1 MKFSVKMNNSQDNK
15 RALNIIWNASD
26 DYSID
31 PQFKAYDE
39 KGQADIY
46 WNYIIGAVHKYYD
59 YNLLRGFFN
68 YLKTD
73 SSHGFYEKLFWLG
86 LEKAAFDKGK
96 NDRPVL
102 NSLRKNHAKKV
113 LAGDAESFDDNL
125 LNVIRC
131 AHFRKALGKPP
142 EITGNPLNILN
153 DLEFGNAETEEII
166 SRMNRILKTYFRFN
180 YGRYEVNTEKDKKR
194 RQKQVREGQEEKLS
208 DSEMETLKDLYLD
221 SAETSREIYYDE
233 LKGKVK
239 RPVVKVRPENKDDSE
254 RLFIR
259 KYFGSSIIDQRK
271 TNLIERSLCTGNHK
285 NTHLH
290 FTRGEFDA
298 EFGDDSNALYY
309 NKILKEQ
316 REINLDHYNANYIK
330 YKNSILKLT
339 NKIRNTMLA
348 YFESYTGISE
358 AGRLNAPKIWR
369 NVYLNDNKV
378 FTKVYNNDMANL
390 SVDILLDASAS
401 QHERQTTISAE
412 AYIIAESFTQCQ
424 IPVRVHSFSSLRNF
438 TVMNLYRD
446 YDETENNNQI
456 FNYKTTGCNR
466 DGLAIRTALYM
477 MEGSEYF
484 NKLLIVLSDCKPNDT
499 QCIPDTGIKQEQTK
513 YAGATGIIDTAFE
526 VKKGINNGTSILCVF
541 TGEDEDIPT
550 AKKIYGHNFA
560 RIYYPERFAEI
571 VGVLMQ
577 NQLKNL

>member
-1 MKFSVKMNNSQDNK
+1 MYNTAQDDK

-26 DYSID
+26 DYSIE
-31 PQFKAYDE
+31 PQFKAYDKNGE
-39 KGQADIY
+39 ADIY

-59 YNLLRGFFN
+59 YTLLRGFF
-68 YLKTD
+68 YFLKTD
-73 SSHGFYEKLFWLG
+73 REHEFYEKLFWIG
-86 LEKAAFDKGK
+86 LEKCAFDKGK
-96 NDRPVL
+96 NERPVII
-102 NSLRKNHAKKV
+102 NLRKNYVKKV
-113 LAGDAESFDDNL
+113 LAGETEVFDDNL
-125 LNVIRC
+125 LNVLTN
-131 AHFRKALGKPP
+131 AHFRRALGKSPG
-142 EITGNPLNILN
+142 ITGNALNILN
-153 DLEFGNAETEEII
+153 DLEFGYASTEEII
-166 SRMNRILKTYFRFN
+166 LKMNQIIKKYFRFN
-180 YGRYEVNTEKDKKR
+180 YGQYEVNAQINKKR
-194 RQKQVREGQEEKLS
+194 VQRQIQYGEEERLS
-208 DSEMETLKDLYLD
+208 DSDLETMKELYLD
-221 SAETSREIYYDE
+221 SAETSREVFYE
-233 LKGKVK
+233 EERGKIKKSAKIVK
-239 RPVVKVRPENKDDSE
+239 IEKKDDSE
-254 RLFIR
+254 RQYIR
-259 KYFGSSIIDQRK
+259 KYFGASIISDKK
-271 TNLIERSLCTGNHK
+271 THLIERKLCIGNHK

-290 FTRGEFDA
+290 FTRGEFDD
-298 EFGDDSNALYY
+298 EFSNDINALYF
-309 NKILKEQ
+309 NKELKEQ
-316 REINLDHYNANYIK
+316 REINLEHFNANYIK

-348 YFESYTGISE
+348 YFESYTGKSE

-369 NVYLNDNKV
+369 NVYLNDNRV
-378 FTKVYNNDMANL
+378 FTKVYNNDIGNL

-401 QHERQTTISAE
+401 QHERQETIAAE

-424 IPVRVHSFSSLRNF
+424 IPVRVYSFSSLRNY
-438 TVMNLYRD
+438 TVINLYRD
-446 YDETENNNQI
+446 YDETDKNNKI

-477 MEGSEYF
+477 MEGSNYL
-484 NKLLIVLSDCKPNDT
+484 NKILIVLSDCKPNDT

-526 VKKGINNGTSILCVF
+526 VKRGINNGNSILCVF

>member
-1 MKFSVKMNNSQDNK
+1 MNNTAQDDK

-26 DYSID
+26 DYSIE
-31 PQFKAYDE
+31 PQFKAYDKNGE
-39 KGQADIY
+39 ADIY

-59 YNLLRGFFN
+59 YTLLRGFF
-68 YLKTD
+68 YFLKTD
-73 SSHGFYEKLFWLG
+73 REHEFYEKLFWIG
-86 LEKAAFDKGK
+86 LEKCAFDKGK
-96 NDRPVL
+96 NERPVII
-102 NSLRKNHAKKV
+102 NLRKNYAKKV
-113 LAGDAESFDDNL
+113 LAGETEVFDDNL
-125 LNVIRC
+125 LNVLTN
-131 AHFRKALGKPP
+131 AHFRRALGKSPG
-142 EITGNPLNILN
+142 ITGNALNILN
-153 DLEFGNAETEEII
+153 DLEFGYASTEEII
-166 SRMNRILKTYFRFN
+166 LKMNQIIKKYFRFN
-180 YGRYEVNTEKDKKR
+180 YGQYEVNAQINKKR
-194 RQKQVREGQEEKLS
+194 VQRQIQYGEEERLS
-208 DSEMETLKDLYLD
+208 DSDLETMKELYLD
-221 SAETSREIYYDE
+221 SAETSREVFYE
-233 LKGKVK
+233 EKKGKIKKSAKKVK
-239 RPVVKVRPENKDDSE
+239 IEKKDDSE
-254 RLFIR
+254 RQYIR
-259 KYFGSSIIDQRK
+259 KYFGASIISDKK
-271 TNLIERSLCTGNHK
+271 THLIERKLCIGNHK

-290 FTRGEFDA
+290 FTRGEFDD
-298 EFGDDSNALYY
+298 EFSNDINALYF
-309 NKILKEQ
+309 NKELKEQ
-316 REINLDHYNANYIK
+316 REINLEHFNANYIK

-348 YFESYTGISE
+348 YFESYTGKSE

-369 NVYLNDNKV
+369 NVYLNDNRV
-378 FTKVYNNDMANL
+378 FTKVYNNDIGNL

-401 QHERQTTISAE
+401 QHERQETIAAE

-424 IPVRVHSFSSLRNF
+424 IPVRVYSFSSLRNY
-438 TVMNLYRD
+438 TVINLYRD
-446 YDETENNNQI
+446 YDETDKNNKI

-477 MEGSEYF
+477 MEGSNYL
-484 NKLLIVLSDCKPNDT
+484 NKILIVLSDCKPNDT

-526 VKKGINNGTSILCVF
+526 VKRGINNGNSILCVF